1 MAAADSPP
9 GKYQFGHLELEVG
22 LEKIVKLPGTNNL
35 AGSALTPINCIRFA
49 SEMLRCDWQEI
60 WKNYSNIPAEFMNL
74 ITGFN
79 VGAPAEFVEV
89 ETSSNNIIKTI
100 NLRRY

>member
-1 MAAADSPP
+1 
-9 GKYQFGHLELEVG
+9 
-22 LEKIVKLPGTNNL
+22 
-35 AGSALTPINCIRFA
+35 
-49 SEMLRCDWQEI
+49 MLRCDWQEI
-60 WKNYSNIPAEFMNL
+60 WKNYSSIPAEFMNL